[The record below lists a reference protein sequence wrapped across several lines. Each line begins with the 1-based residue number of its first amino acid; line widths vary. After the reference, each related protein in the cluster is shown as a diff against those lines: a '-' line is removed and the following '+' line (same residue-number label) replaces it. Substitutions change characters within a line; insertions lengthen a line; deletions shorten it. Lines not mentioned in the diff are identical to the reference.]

1 MIYWPARPLSRTTT
15 TKLTPSHSH
24 PAVSD
29 LLVRRNILN
38 HFLVGLSVNKNMTF
52 QKISDSADD
61 NPAPQQRVGP
71 PINAGSAQTEIH
83 SHQPPAPTP
92 PRRASLPNKTVSQQ
106 AVRSANHARLPPC
119 ERLSA
124 RCHARQR
131 LCQYALPTDSSCSL
145 FFSRER
151 IAYPSCRESSPG
163 ASSQGVPEP
172 EDPGRV
178 HRRHEARHAVYVPRQ
193 PYIRPLNR
201 TMR

>member
-71 PINAGSAQTEIH
+71 PINAGSALSDIH
-83 SHQPPAPTP
+83 SHQPPCPRHHPTGLHYP
-92 PRRASLPNKTVSQQ
+92 TRQSASK
-106 AVRSANHARLPPC
+106 RSVVPNHARLPPC

-124 RCHARQR
+124 RCHARQH
-131 LCQYALPTDSSCSL
+131 YK
-145 FFSRER
+145 
-151 IAYPSCRESSPG
+151 AYENQKIQDEYIVMKLDMQRTYLAKQIFPHSTEQC
-163 ASSQGVPEP
+163 A
-172 EDPGRV
+172 DKWV
-178 HRRHEARHAVYVPRQ
+178 HQSRQ
-193 PYIRPLNR
+193 P
-201 TMR
+201 MRIG